1 MGLFRFFG
9 STPTEGDTKQEDVLG
24 AKVVSHDSPDAHE
37 PPKFDAVAV
46 LEAATVDAKQRERV
60 NRTLELLNA
69 LPGDAPASVRKSI
82 VEASLKAFDISIQ
95 AIVEAAGNEVSAFDA
110 YIAHGHKQL
119 EDLKKQSQARIAEL
133 EAEIAKIQ
141 KRLQVASADQ
151 ASLDDA
157 TIHAMDKVRPILG
170 FFGDAMAKPA
180 NDQKAAHP
188 PSIIID
194 DNMMKTG

>member
-9 STPTEGDTKQEDVLG
+9 STPTEGETKHEDVLG

-60 NRTLELLNA
+60 HRTLELLNA
-69 LPGDAPASVRKSI
+69 LPADAPTSVRKSI

-119 EDLKKQSQARIAEL
+119 EDLRKQSQARIAEL
-133 EAEIAKIQ
+133 EAEIAKIR
-141 KRLQVASADQ
+141 KRLEIASADQ

-157 TIHAMDKVRPILG
+157 TVQAMDKVRPILG
-170 FFGDAMAKPA
+170 FFGDAVAKPA
-180 NDQKAAHP
+180 NDQKSSHQ

-194 DNMMKTG
+194 DSMMKTG